1 MKHSGIEWIGDI
13 PSNWEIKRFKYLVS
27 EISSGDSLT
36 NEMLSDDDTL
46 YPVFGGGKQIGY
58 YEKSNVT
65 SSNILIG
72 RVGVNCGCITKL
84 TGKAWATDSALIVNS
99 NDITNYLYYLLLT
112 TNLNNL
118 SDANAQPLITASKV
132 LNIKIPFCID
142 IQEQQAIAIFLDTQC
157 SQIDKIITELEQQ
170 IDILK
175 QYKTSLITET
185 VTKGLNKNVPMKN
198 SGIDWIGKIP
208 AHWEVKRLKYIGN
221 AKNGLTYSP
230 EDISNEGVLVLRS
243 SNIQEGKLTFED
255 NVYVD
260 MKIPKE
266 IIVRENDILICSRNG
281 SRELIGKC
289 ALIDKKTEGNS
300 YGAFMCVFRS
310 PYNRFIHYI
319 FQSNLFNYYLGNY
332 LTSTI
337 NQLTNTNLHNM
348 KIPITFGEKEQSQIV
363 TYLDNQIS
371 KINNLLSEKQ
381 QSIDTMKAYKKS
393 LIYEYVTG
401 KTRIK
406 GYS

>member
-118 SDANAQPLITASKV
+118 SDANAQPIITASKV
-132 LNIKIPFCID
+132 LNTKIPFCID
-142 IQEQQAIAIFLDTQC
+142 IQEQRSIAAFLDTQC
-157 SQIDKIITELEQQ
+157 SKIDNIITELEQQ
-170 IDILK
+170 IEILK

-185 VTKGLNKNVPMKN
+185 VTKGLNKNAPMRN

-208 AHWEVKRLKYIGN
+208 AHWENKPTKYI
-221 AKNGLTYSP
+221 L
-230 EDISNEGVLVLRS
+230 ESN
-243 SNIQEGKLTFED
+243 QETLKESTKADYTFK
-255 NVYVD
+255 Y
-260 MKIPKE
+260 
-266 IIVRENDILICSRNG
+266 NDIGSVDFDKGIINYEEMSFENSPSRA
-281 SRELIGKC
+281 RRIV
-289 ALIDKKTEGNS
+289 KKG
-300 YGAFMCVFRS
+300 
-310 PYNRFIHYI
+310 I
-319 FQSNLFNYYLGNY
+319 
-332 LTSTI
+332 
-337 NQLTNTNLHNM
+337 QL
-348 KIPITFGEKEQSQIV
+348 
-363 TYLDNQIS
+363 Y
-371 KINNLLSEKQ
+371 Q
-381 QSIDTMKAYKKS
+381 QFVHI
-393 LIYEYVTG
+393 
-401 KTRIK
+401 
-406 GYS
+406 